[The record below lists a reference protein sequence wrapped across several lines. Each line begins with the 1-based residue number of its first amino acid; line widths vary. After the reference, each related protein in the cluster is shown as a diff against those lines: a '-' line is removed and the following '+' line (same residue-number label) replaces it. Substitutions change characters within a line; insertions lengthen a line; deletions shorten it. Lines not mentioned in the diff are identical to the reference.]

1 MKSYRNARI
10 FDVSRST
17 FAIAAAIGAFLYA
30 GPSHAQTSLID
41 FEKGFTKGMQ
51 VSRQFEASHGI
62 KLAIVDGSTGRS
74 TSPRIGETFETD
86 PGCSFD
92 GLSQDAGCGQGS
104 SDAWTSLAVSADPL
118 SRSIRYYDRMTS
130 ALEPLTGRPHK
141 ELVGRYFLA
150 YPPGVNASDAYFQI
164 AYTRP
169 TKKATFGLID
179 VDGVDE
185 KWEIRVLDKSGD
197 VVATQLIVSNPDN
210 RSSGDGALRIVQLD
224 LSGTPA
230 SIHEIQ
236 VHFLG
241 GQRPG
246 VGIDYISPRSN
257 VSDSLGLRLKHE

>member
-1 MKSYRNARI
+1 MLS
-10 FDVSRST
+10 ST
-17 FAIAAAIGAFLYA
+17 FAIAAAIGTFLYA
-30 GPSHAQTSLID
+30 GPSLAQTGLID

-62 KLAIVDGSTGRS
+62 KIAIVDGATGRS
-74 TSPRIGETFETD
+74 TFPRIGETFETD

-92 GLSQDAGCGQGS
+92 GLSQDAGCGQGT
-104 SDAWTSLAVSADPL
+104 SDAWTSIALSSSDPHT
-118 SRSIRYYDRMTS
+118 RPIRYYDRMTS

-150 YPPGVNASDAYFQI
+150 YPPGLNARDAYFQI
-164 AYTRP
+164 AYTNP
-169 TKKATFGLID
+169 TKKATLGLID

-185 KWEIRVLDKSGD
+185 KWEIRVLDKSGE
-197 VVATQLIVSNPDN
+197 VVATQLILSNPDN
-210 RSSGDGALRIVQLD
+210 RSAGDGALRIVQLD

-246 VGIDYISPRSN
+246 VGVDYILPRGN
-257 VSDSLGLRLKHE
+257 VSDSLGLRLKLN